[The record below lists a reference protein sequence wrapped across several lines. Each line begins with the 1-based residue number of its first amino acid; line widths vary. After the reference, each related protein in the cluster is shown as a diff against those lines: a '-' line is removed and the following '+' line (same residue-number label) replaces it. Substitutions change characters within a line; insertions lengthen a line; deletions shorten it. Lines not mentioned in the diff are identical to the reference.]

1 MNQKILM
8 NTNFLRKNKKEKE
21 NETTKKLPHSTCA
34 NWKCRRLQI
43 IWRFSWSILAVISSD
58 HGDLGSNHD
67 PKRQTTGHF
76 EVPKIWAL
84 VMNGSSCWF
93 LEFHNGPNGSIF
105 GGIWWLPSTMANGW
119 LLPIGRKL
127 LSICW
132 YTTEVF
138 IGFCLKTQDWW
149 WATTGHNPTR
159 HSSVYVLIPSS
170 CGERPALGSL
180 NTWNVPLLVAWNE
193 MCMWLQ
199 FQTQLT
205 NVPSQ
210 AESTRKPLGLENR
223 PPSQKKPWLLRQ

>member
-34 NWKCRRLQI
+34 NWKCRRSQI

-58 HGDLGSNHD
+58 VLIGTRGQTMIQDAKPRAILRFQRSEVWWWMGGHHVGFLSFIMVPFLVAYGDFPPPCLFTKGRS
-67 PKRQTTGHF
+67 
-76 EVPKIWAL
+76 
-84 VMNGSSCWF
+84 
-93 LEFHNGPNGSIF
+93 
-105 GGIWWLPSTMANGW
+105 ANGW

-149 WATTGHNPTR
+149 WATT
-159 HSSVYVLIPSS
+159 
-170 CGERPALGSL
+170 
-180 NTWNVPLLVAWNE
+180 LLVTVP
-193 MCMWLQ
+193 CM
-199 FQTQLT
+199 F
-205 NVPSQ
+205 
-210 AESTRKPLGLENR
+210 
-223 PPSQKKPWLLRQ
+223 